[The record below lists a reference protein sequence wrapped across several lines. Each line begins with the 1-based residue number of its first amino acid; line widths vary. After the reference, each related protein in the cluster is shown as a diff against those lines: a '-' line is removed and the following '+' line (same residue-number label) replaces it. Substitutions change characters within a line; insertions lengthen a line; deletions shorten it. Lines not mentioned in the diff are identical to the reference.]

1 MMMIANNSLSD
12 PKNISNE
19 FSLVETFVR
28 KGSFCNIIVSM
39 EVSGLEMT
47 NPEYFS
53 CASDDSSGQFS
64 VTFNDTWL
72 DYDAT
77 SGVNKL
83 SGKERSHANARE
95 RYRTHR

>member
-1 MMMIANNSLSD
+1 
-12 PKNISNE
+12 
-19 FSLVETFVR
+19 
-28 KGSFCNIIVSM
+28 M
-39 EVSGLEMT
+39 EVTGLEMT

-53 CASDDSSGQFS
+53 CASDDSGQFS

-72 DYDAT
+72 DYDT
-77 SGVNKL
+77 TGGTNPNFNKL